1 MTANMTEEVRDVILD
16 EGGGQEEETFAFQE
30 VEKKNAHAK
39 LKKKLSSTRG
49 RETTSTKGLTYMIDT
64 YNRKGPSNLN
74 MPDRNLV
81 KARWEKT
88 MQELKEFCDKKNNIV
103 ESIMDLVHSTVTDN
117 MTEEQSGAME
127 RFETKLLAEIAAN
140 NDKYDHYV
148 LHFATEVSPFLPPAP
163 QMFMQPPPQMVGGHK
178 AFNPASETHPGVLQ
192 KDFRPT
198 ECSE

>member
-1 MTANMTEEVRDVILD
+1 MSTNMTEEVRDVILE
-16 EGGGQEEETFAFQE
+16 EGGGQPDRGQEEETFAFQE
-30 VEKKNAHAK
+30 AEKKNTHAK
-39 LKKKLSSTRG
+39 LKKKLSSTKG
-49 RETTSTKGLTYMIDT
+49 RETTTTKGLTDMIES
-64 YNRKGPSNLN
+64 YNKKGSSNLN

-88 MQELKEFCDKKNNIV
+88 MQELKEFCDKKNDIV
-103 ESIMDLVHSTVTDN
+103 ESILDLVHSTVTDN

-148 LHFATEVSPFLPPAP
+148 LKFSTEVEPFLPPIP
-163 QMFMQPPPQMVGGHK
+163 QMFMQPPPQMVGHGGK

-192 KDFRPT
+192 KDF
-198 ECSE
+198 